1 MNPWRVA
8 LRPLR
13 FEIVAVV
20 GLALLAFAVAGST
33 AVRLISYG
41 IPHACF
47 DPASADLNACQA
59 FAGAIDQYRLVV
71 DNWTTQSF
79 LATATLPVL
88 AALLVGVSLVGK
100 ELDQRTT
107 VFAWSLAPSRTR
119 WLVLRVVPMGL
130 VLVAFSAIAGGLG
143 DLVEGLHSPAIDQS
157 QNFEALGVRGVTNSG
172 AAILVLGIALVVGS
186 AMGRVLPAILVAGA
200 IAGGALMLT
209 SIGNDAMLAADS
221 IVIEVAAVQPGARE
235 LETLVRTPEG
245 EVISWT
251 DAYARYGN
259 DFGAQ
264 LGAPGSGFVEMARVL
279 PGTFYPWATQRLALI
294 EGAVGLVAIWIA
306 FGVVQRRRP

>member
-20 GLALLAFAVAGST
+20 ALALLGFAVAGST
-33 AVRLISYG
+33 AVRLIAYG
-41 IPHACF
+41 IPHSCF
-47 DPASADLNACQA
+47 DPASADPTACQA
-59 FAGAIDQYRLVV
+59 FAGALDQYRLVV

-119 WLVLRVVPMGL
+119 WLLLRVLPMGL

-143 DLVEGLHSPAIDQS
+143 DLVEGLRSPTIDQS

-172 AAILVLGIALVVGS
+172 AVIFVLGIALVVG
-186 AMGRVLPAILVAGA
+186 AALGRVIPAILVAGA

-209 SIGNDAMLAADS
+209 SLVSDAMLAAES
-221 IVIEVAAVQPGARE
+221 VVIEVSTVDPGARM
-235 LETLVRTPEG
+235 LETLVRTPER
-245 EVISWT
+245 EVISWNE
-251 DAYARYGN
+251 AYARYGN

-279 PGTFYPWATQRLALI
+279 PGTRYPSAAARLALL
-294 EGAVGLVAIWIA
+294 EGGVGLVAIGIA
-306 FGVVQRRRP
+306 FATVQRRRP